1 MTDTT
6 AASDTTLRMERTF
19 RAPAHAVFD
28 AWTNPEVLRRWFA
41 AGHHFDTPR
50 ADVDLRVGGRYRI
63 TMRSG
68 EGEEH
73 TVGGEYTEV
82 SAPTR
87 LAFTWAW
94 ETGADASSPGE
105 PSLVELDFSEDD
117 GVTTVVLVHS
127 GLAGEQSK
135 QRHAHGWGEC
145 LDNLGRRVLEA
156 A

>member
-6 AASDTTLRMERTF
+6 AASETTLRMERTF

-41 AGHHFDTPR
+41 AGHHWDTPR

-63 TMRSG
+63 TMRSADG
-68 EGEEH
+68 EH

-82 SAPTR
+82 SPPTR

-94 ETGADASSPGE
+94 ETEDDANSPGE
-105 PSLVELDFSEDD
+105 QSLVELDFRED
-117 GVTTVVLVHS
+117 GGATTVVLVHS
-127 GLAGEQSK
+127 GLSGEESQ
-135 QRHAHGWGEC
+135 QQHAHGWGEC

-156 A
+156 E